1 MLNDYL
7 LQVNKPARYIG
18 EEWNVSRK
26 DFQGAGIKFAL
37 CFPDLYEVGMSNLGI
52 RIIYGVL
59 NSMADITCER
69 FFSCGP
75 DLEKILRSSSNEIL
89 SLESKKPLKD
99 FDIIGFSLGSEL
111 DYTNVLN
118 ILDLGNIPLRS
129 KDRDNAYPLVIAGG
143 PSALNPEPMHEFFDL
158 FLIGEAEDFLLEFIE
173 TYRKHKQDYRA
184 FKISK
189 QDLLF
194 SFSKLQGVYVPD
206 FYEVNYNAE
215 GRIEAFRPKIEAV
228 PPKIKKRFVKD
239 FNSSY
244 FPKDWLVPYIQTIHD
259 RVTIEIMRGCPN
271 RCSFCQAKSQ
281 YYPLRVRS
289 IENILDIA
297 KTSYERTGYEEV
309 SLAGLSVSDYPK
321 VENLIRELIDAF
333 KANCVSVSLPSIKA
347 KAQIGELI
355 HMLAIIKKTGLT
367 FAPEAGSQ
375 RLRNILQ
382 KDFDEREFF
391 KMLAD
396 SYACGYQHVK
406 LYFMIGIPF
415 ENREDLDGIIDLSI
429 RVSELRKKIKN
440 ISAQVNVSINT
451 LIPKPHTSFQ
461 WFAMEGQ
468 EDIRKKQ
475 GYLKDKAR
483 NRRLRLNFH
492 NRNMSFL
499 EAVLSRGDR
508 RLARVV
514 SLAFKKGARFDA
526 WGNYFNFELWSDAFK
541 ESGLDPNF
549 YLKERAQDD
558 IFPWDFIDTGI
569 SKKLFL
575 EEFNKIIDT
584 S

>member
-1 MLNDYL
+1 MEDIL

-59 NSMADITCER
+59 NSMPDITCER

-75 DLEKILRSSSNEIL
+75 DLEKILRSNSVEIL
-89 SLESKKPLKD
+89 SLESKKALKD

-129 KDRDNAYPLVIAGG
+129 EGRDNAYPLVIAGG
-143 PSALNPEPMHEFFDL
+143 PCALNPEPMHEFFDL

-173 TYRKHKQDYRA
+173 AYRTQKTDYRT

-194 SFSKLQGVYVPD
+194 SFSKLEGVYVPQL
-206 FYEVNYNAE
+206 YEVSYDLE
-215 GRIEAFRPKIEAV
+215 GKISEFRVKKEGA
-228 PPKIKKRFVKD
+228 PPKIKKRFVKNFD
-239 FNSSY
+239 SSF

-271 RCSFCQAKSQ
+271 SCSFCQARSQ

-289 IENILDIA
+289 IENILSLA
-297 KTSYERTGYEEV
+297 KTSLERTGYEEV
-309 SLAGLSVSDYPK
+309 SLSGLSVSDYPK
-321 VENLIRELIDAF
+321 VENLIRELIAAF
-333 KANCVSVSLPSIKA
+333 KANCVSLSLPSIKA
-347 KAQIGELI
+347 KAQIGELSA
-355 HMLAIIKKTGLT
+355 MLSQIKKTGLT

-375 RLRNILQ
+375 RLRNILR
-382 KDFDEREFF
+382 KDFDETEFF
-391 KMLAD
+391 QMLAG
-396 SYACGYQHVK
+396 SYGCGYQHVK
-406 LYFMIGIPF
+406 LYFMIGIPS
-415 ENREDLDGIIDLSI
+415 ENREDLDGIINLSLQ
-429 RVSELRKKIKN
+429 VSELRKKVKN
-440 ISAQVNVSINT
+440 ISAQVNISVNA

-461 WFAMEGQ
+461 WFAMEA
-468 EDIRKKQ
+468 EENIRKKQ

-483 NRRLRLNFH
+483 NRRLKLNFH
-492 NRNMSFL
+492 NPNMSFL

-514 SLAFKKGARFDA
+514 SLAFEKGARFDA
-526 WGNYFNFELWSDAFK
+526 WGNYFNFEFWSDAFK

-549 YLKERAQDD
+549 YLKERARDD

-569 SKKLFL
+569 DKKLML

-584 S
+584 L

>member
-26 DFQGAGIKFAL
+26 DFQSAGIKFAL

-52 RIIYGVL
+52 RIIYGIL
-59 NSMADITCER
+59 NSMPDIICER
-69 FFSCGP
+69 FFSCGT
-75 DLEKILRSSSNEIL
+75 DLEKILRSTSDEIL
-89 SLESKKPLKD
+89 SLESKKALKD

-118 ILDLGNIPLRS
+118 ILDLGNIPLQA
-129 KDRDNAYPLVIAGG
+129 KARDNAYPLVIAGG

-173 TYRKHKQDYRA
+173 AYRKHKTHYRA

-189 QDLLF
+189 QDLLL
-194 SFSKLQGVYVPD
+194 SFSKLQGVYVPS
-206 FYEVNYNAE
+206 FYEVSYDLE
-215 GRIEAFRPKIEAV
+215 GKIREFKPQIEGV

-239 FNSSY
+239 FNSSF

-289 IENILDIA
+289 IENILALA
-297 KTSYERTGYEEV
+297 KTSHERTGYEEV
-309 SLAGLSVSDYPK
+309 SLAGLSVSDYPE
-321 VENLIRELIDAF
+321 VEKLIRELVGAF
-333 KANCVSVSLPSIKA
+333 KAKGVSVSLPSIKA
-347 KAQIGELI
+347 KAQVSELSS
-355 HMLAIIKKTGLT
+355 MLGQIKKTGLT

-382 KDFDEREFF
+382 KDFDETEFL
-391 KMLAD
+391 KMLAG

-415 ENREDLDGIIDLSI
+415 ENREDLDGIIDLSV
-429 RVSELRKKIKN
+429 RVSELRKKVKNVSAKVN
-440 ISAQVNVSINT
+440 ISINA

-461 WFAMEGQ
+461 WFAMEA
-468 EDIRKKQ
+468 EENIRKKQ
-475 GYLKDKAR
+475 DYLKDKTK
-483 NRRLRLNFH
+483 NRRLKLNFH
-492 NRNMSFL
+492 NPHMSFL
-499 EAVLSRGDR
+499 EGVLSRGDR

-526 WGNYFNFELWSDAFK
+526 WGNYFNFEFWSDAFK

-549 YLKERAQDD
+549 YLKERAQDE
-558 IFPWDFIDTGI
+558 ILPWDFIDTGI
-569 SKKLFL
+569 GKELIL
-575 EEFNKIIDT
+575 EEFNKLIDT
-584 S
+584 